1 MVDKAP
7 TKTEIL
13 GLVQAQAETS
23 QDISERLVRIEK
35 LVDKQES
42 RNDKQ
47 ESRNQGALY
56 AVIIGFFLV
65 VVAVAVEVTISTKH
79 EDSVYGQIY
88 SDILDLGNKISDLR
102 GQFDLLKARNS
113 YLR

>member
-1 MVDKAP
+1 MTNKNLGIKAHSM
-7 TKTEIL
+7 L
-13 GLVQAQAETS
+13 SSLV
-23 QDISERLVRIEK
+23 
-35 LVDKQES
+35 
-42 RNDKQ
+42 
-47 ESRNQGALY
+47 
-56 AVIIGFFLV
+56 FFLV